1 MNRNRGNRRLL
12 SIPLFT
18 AIGSWIVTS
27 LTALGLDA
35 IPSSGTE
42 NGDDDRAHQ
51 VAQEV
56 FRANEYW
63 WKRTAEVKSNF
74 PFRSFLEFL
83 HERILAPVLNAI
95 LDVLKWVLSWFS
107 FSLGE
112 SAGGLPWVEVIVAAL
127 AILVAWWGY
136 LIFRRRRDRVSAI
149 PLPMHADRLDVLPR
163 FDQLLEEA
171 RSTLMQGDHRQ
182 AIRFTFL
189 SMLAWLQDQGK
200 LRYDPARSNR
210 EYQSDLL
217 RWPESVAGFRLAAE
231 PFEHCWYGGR
241 DLSSEQVLSVISFCQ
256 TQYQLAK
263 GGE

>member
-12 SIPLFT
+12 RVPLFT
-18 AIGSWIVTS
+18 AIGSGIVTS

-35 IPSSGTE
+35 IPSSGTG

-51 VAQEV
+51 VAEEV

-63 WKRTAEVKSNF
+63 WKRTAEVKTNF

-83 HERILAPVLNAI
+83 YERILAPVLNAI
-95 LDVLKWVLSWFS
+95 LDVLKWILSWFS
-107 FSLGE
+107 FSSGE
-112 SAGGLPWVEVIVAAL
+112 SAGGLPWVEVIAAAL

-136 LIFRRRRDRVSAI
+136 AIFRRRGRRVSVI
-149 PLPMHADRLDVLPR
+149 SLQTHADRLDVLPR
-163 FDQLLEEA
+163 FDQLLAEA

-210 EYQSDLL
+210 EYQRDLL

-231 PFEHCWYGGR
+231 PFERCWYGGR